1 MRPPLTAEDLEAEA
15 RRALPAEVFDFIAGG
30 ADDESTLRANVEAF
44 RSLHLRPRR
53 LVDVSEIDV
62 STSLLGSPVAAP
74 LFVPPMASHRLVNPE
89 GELASAAA
97 AGDTGVGYIT
107 SLAAS
112 TSLEDVAEVA
122 GRPRWVQVYMYRDR
136 EVTADLIRRA
146 EAAGYEGVC
155 LTIDA
160 PVFGRRYRDLR
171 NRFRQPDDV
180 PLSNLVK
187 YGLADLPDSDD
198 GSAIQAYVTRT
209 LDPSTTWAD
218 LEWVR
223 SRGSGQVL
231 LKGIMIAEDARRAV
245 DAGVD
250 ALIVSNHGGRQL
262 GRLPGTIEVL
272 EEVVEAV
279 GGRLPV
285 LVDGG
290 VRSGVD
296 VAIAL
301 ALGAA
306 GVGVGRPLLW
316 ALACGGRDLL
326 ADYLR
331 ALVEDLGRTLALAGA
346 ATLDELDPSF
356 VDRRPPG

>member
-15 RRALPAEVFDFIAGG
+15 RRVLPVEVFDFIAGG
-30 ADDESTLRANVEAF
+30 ADDESTLAANLDAF
-44 RSLHLRPRR
+44 RSLFLRPRR
-53 LVDVSEIDV
+53 LVDVSGVDV
-62 STSLLGSPVAAP
+62 STTLLGSPVTAP
-74 LFVPPMASHRLVNPE
+74 LFVPPMASHRLVDPE

-97 AGDTGVGYIT
+97 AAEAGVGYVT

-112 TSLEDVAEVA
+112 TPLEDVADAA

-146 EAAGYEGVC
+146 EAAGYDGVC

-160 PVFGRRYRDLR
+160 PVFGQRRRDLR

-187 YGLADLPDSDD
+187 YGLAELPDSDD
-198 GSAIQAYVTRT
+198 GSAIQAYVART

-218 LEWVR
+218 LDWVR
-223 SRGSGQVL
+223 SQGSGQVL

-250 ALIVSNHGGRQL
+250 AVIVSNHGGRQL

-290 VRSGVD
+290 FRGGAD

-301 ALGAA
+301 ALGASA
-306 GVGVGRPLLW
+306 VGMGRPVLW
-316 ALACGGRDLL
+316 ALAAGGRALL

-331 ALVEDLGRTLALAGA
+331 ALTGDLERTLALAGA
-346 ATLDELDPSF
+346 ATLGDLDRSF
-356 VDRRPPG
+356 VGRRP

>member
-1 MRPPLTAEDLEAEA
+1 MSPPLTAQDLEAEA
-15 RRALPAEVFDFIAGG
+15 RRVLSTEVFDFIAGG
-30 ADDESTLRANVEAF
+30 ADDESTLRANLEAF
-44 RSLHLRPRR
+44 RSLFLRPRR
-53 LVDVSEIDV
+53 LVDVSSVDV
-62 STSLLGSPVAAP
+62 STTLLGSPVAAP
-74 LFVPPMASHRLVNPE
+74 LFVPPMASHRLVDPE

-97 AGDTGVGYIT
+97 AAEAGVGYVT

-112 TSLEDVAEVA
+112 TALEDVADAA
-122 GRPRWVQVYMYRDR
+122 GRPRFVQVYMYRDR

-146 EAAGYEGVC
+146 EAAGYDGVC

-160 PVFGRRYRDLR
+160 PVFGQRYRDLR
-171 NRFRQPDDV
+171 NRFRQPYDV

-187 YGLADLPDSDD
+187 YGLAELPDSDD
-198 GSAIQAYVTRT
+198 GSAIQAYVART

-218 LEWVR
+218 LDWVR
-223 SRGSGQVL
+223 AQGSGQVL
-231 LKGIMIAEDARRAV
+231 LKGVMIAEDARRAV

-250 ALIVSNHGGRQL
+250 AVIVSNHGGRQL

-290 VRSGVD
+290 FRGGAD

-301 ALGAA
+301 ALGASA
-306 GVGVGRPLLW
+306 VGMGRPVLW
-316 ALACGGRDLL
+316 ALAAGGRALL

-331 ALVEDLGRTLALAGA
+331 ALTGDLERTLALAGA
-346 ATLDELDPSF
+346 ATLGDLDRSF
-356 VDRRPPG
+356 VGRRP